1 MSAKAPVSAKVIVL
15 VSDQEDAN
23 HWEIT
28 VLDSAE
34 DSERL
39 LETLLERGTDRDSIR
54 VFTGAAIS
62 MQVTYKPVVAFAG
75 ERQDWTGTDEG
86 GEAQGDLPLA
96 QAVAVPLDLRA
107 ADIPAP
113 NGTGAPVRFSSLFR
127 PVGDPPAFCGAGDV
141 EDPIEELTP
150 A

>member
-34 DSERL
+34 DAERL
-39 LETLLERGTDRDSIR
+39 LETLLERGADHDSIR

-75 ERQDWTGTDEG
+75 ERQDWTATDEG
-86 GEAQGDLPLA
+86 GEAQGDLALA
-96 QAVAVPLDLRA
+96 QAVAVPVDLRA

-113 NGTGAPVRFSSLFR
+113 DGAEAPVRFSSLFR
-127 PVGDPPAFCGAGDV
+127 PVGDPPAFRGAGDV
-141 EDPIEELTP
+141 EDPIEELT
-150 A
+150 AA